1 MSSATA
7 ELNDP
12 NSPQTLSAVR
22 WSDLLDPESET
33 SQKETLNE
41 LHLFAGGGGGILGGI
56 ILGHEPVCAVEIKPY
71 CRQTLLQRQRDGLL
85 PRFPIWDD
93 VRTFDGTPWRGI
105 ADVVCGGFPCQDI
118 SAANPNGD
126 GLDGVRSGLWK
137 EMARV
142 VCEVRPRYI
151 FVENS
156 PMLTVRGLGSLLG
169 DVARMGYHAAWCVM
183 GGQEVGCVQQ
193 RERIWIL
200 ACDDLQRM
208 AVGRQYQTTPQAGG
222 NGRNN
227 GSGSTSNV
235 RRLTQA
241 GENGSV
247 GKTVRGRGWWSDESG
262 VGRMA
267 DGVADWLDRQDAT
280 GNGQIPAVAAK
291 AWRTLHAQLS
301 GSNDKV
307 SDAPGSAAPNRE

>member
-1 MSSATA
+1 MSGLRSFNIMST
-7 ELNDP
+7 
-12 NSPQTLSAVR
+12 TKYT
-22 WSDLLDPESET
+22 DLKTIQERP
-33 SQKETLNE
+33 LNE
-41 LHLFAGGGGGILGGI
+41 LHLFAGVGGGILGGI
-56 ILGHEPVCAVEIKPY
+56 LLGHEPVCAVEIKSY
-71 CRQTLLQRQRDGLL
+71 CRETLLQRQRDGLL

-200 ACDDLQRM
+200 ACDDLQRL
-208 AVGRQYQTTPQAGG
+208 AVGRQYQTTPKTL
-222 NGRNN
+222 RTRRDN
-227 GSGSTSNV
+227 GSRGTSDV
-235 RRLTQA
+235 GRIAAPGT
-241 GENGSV
+241 NGSV
-247 GKTVRGRGWWSDESG
+247 AKAARGCSWWADESG
-262 VGRMA
+262 LGRVA
-267 DGVADWLDRQDAT
+267 DGLADWLDRQDAT

-291 AWRTLHAQLS
+291 AWRTLHAQLMT
-301 GSNDKV
+301 SNDKLT
-307 SDAPGSAAPNRE
+307 P

>member
-7 ELNDP
+7 ELNAP

-22 WSDLLDPESET
+22 WSDLLEPRTNDSR
-33 SQKETLNE
+33 KETLHE

-56 ILGHEPVCAVEIKPY
+56 LLGHEPVCAVEIKPY

-105 ADVVCGGFPCQDI
+105 ADIVCGGFPCQDI
-118 SAANPNGD
+118 SVANPNGD

-208 AVGRQYQTTPQAGG
+208 AVGRKYQATPQTRG
-222 NGRNN
+222 NGSNN
-227 GSGSTSNV
+227 GSGGTSNV
-235 RRLTQA
+235 RRITQA

-262 VGRMA
+262 MGRVA
-267 DGVADWLDRQDAT
+267 DGLADWLDRQDAT

-301 GSNDKV
+301 GSNDR
-307 SDAPGSAAPNRE
+307 S

>member
-1 MSSATA
+1 MPALPAIDVDSPIPAAGQGLASAPCCA
-7 ELNDP
+7 L
-12 NSPQTLSAVR
+12 
-22 WSDLLDPESET
+22 PESPND
-33 SQKETLNE
+33 TLNE

-56 ILGHEPVCAVEIKPY
+56 LLGHEPVCAVEIKPY

-105 ADVVCGGFPCQDI
+105 VDVVCGGFPCQDI

-126 GLDGVRSGLWK
+126 GLEGVRSGLWK
-137 EMARV
+137 EMARIV
-142 VCEVRPRYI
+142 RDVRPRYV

-156 PMLTVRGLGSLLG
+156 PMLAVRGLGGLLG
-169 DVARMGYHAAWCVM
+169 GLAGMGYHAAWCVM

-208 AVGRQYQTTPQAGG
+208 AVGRQHQTAPQTGG
-222 NGRNN
+222 NRSDN
-227 GSGSTSNV
+227 GSRGTSNV
-235 RRLTQA
+235 GRITQA
-241 GENGSV
+241 GKNGIV
-247 GKTVRGRGWWSDESG
+247 GKTVRGSGWWADESSL
-262 VGRMA
+262 GRVA
-267 DGVADWLDRQDAT
+267 DGLADWMDRQDAT

-291 AWRTLHAQLS
+291 AWRHLHAQLILH
-301 GSNDKV
+301 NDQ
-307 SDAPGSAAPNRE
+307 AELRP

>member
-1 MSSATA
+1 MSSQTA
-7 ELNDP
+7 ELNAP
-12 NSPQTLSAVR
+12 NSPQTLSAVLC
-22 WSDLLDPESET
+22 SDLLAVKAND
-33 SQKETLNE
+33 SQQKRTLNE

-56 ILGHEPVCAVEIKPY
+56 LLGHEPVCAVEIKPY

-126 GLDGVRSGLWK
+126 GLEGERSGLWR
-137 EMARV
+137 EMARI
-142 VCEVRPRYI
+142 VCEVRPTYI

-169 DVARMGYHAAWCVM
+169 DVAGMGYDAAWCVL
-183 GGQEVGCVQQ
+183 GGQDVGAAQQ

-200 ACDDLQRM
+200 ACNDVQRVAVM
-208 AVGRQYQTTPQAGG
+208 GQHHATSQTRRNGSNQRSGSASDVGRIAASRKNGCVGVATT
-222 NGRNN
+222 
-227 GSGSTSNV
+227 T
-235 RRLTQA
+235 
-241 GENGSV
+241 
-247 GKTVRGRGWWSDESG
+247 GRGWWADESG
-262 VGRMA
+262 LGRVA
-267 DGVADWLDRQDAT
+267 DGVADWMDRQDAT

-291 AWRTLHAQLS
+291 AWQTLHAQLTA
-301 GSNDKV
+301 N
-307 SDAPGSAAPNRE
+307 NH